1 MDAASRSPREED
13 EVGSS
18 PAFSHL
24 YRVTVEEANGSSHEH
39 EFSAPG
45 RRLALGDVIEAG
57 QEGWDGPRVAIEEID
72 RHPNDRHPGVV
83 LAWPVQARFKVPH
96 RPLPAKP

>member
-1 MDAASRSPREED
+1 
-13 EVGSS
+13 VGSS

-24 YRVTVEEANGSSHEH
+24 YRVTVEEANGSTHEH
-39 EFSAPG
+39 GFSSSG

-72 RHPNDRHPGVV
+72 RHPDERHPGAV
-83 LAWPVQARFKVPH
+83 LAWPMQARF
-96 RPLPAKP
+96 RAAYRAAPAKP